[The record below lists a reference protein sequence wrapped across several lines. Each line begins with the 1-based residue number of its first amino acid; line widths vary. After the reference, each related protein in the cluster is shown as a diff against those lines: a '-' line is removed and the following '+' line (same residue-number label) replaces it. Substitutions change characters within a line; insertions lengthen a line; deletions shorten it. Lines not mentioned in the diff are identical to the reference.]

1 MGVTQSLVIGS
12 PSLTGILERKIE
24 LWNWI
29 ICEILPNYFKNAE
42 KSFFLAKKK
51 WSGIQLWK
59 NRLLKCLISPVMKK
73 NRVLNFILL
82 EVSFLD
88 VLLLA
93 FWMDEFNVISFW
105 KSYEMFNSVLDS
117 IYQATDFKNKNTS
130 WFILIPQ
137 ERYGT

>member
-1 MGVTQSLVIGS
+1 
-12 PSLTGILERKIE
+12 
-24 LWNWI
+24 
-29 ICEILPNYFKNAE
+29 
-42 KSFFLAKKK
+42 
-51 WSGIQLWK
+51 
-59 NRLLKCLISPVMKK
+59 MKK
-73 NRVLNFILL
+73 TRVLNFILL